1 MPCWSLKHCLS
12 WSPHHNQH
20 TLAAHPLH
28 HPSHT
33 SHASVTTNPCS
44 TRLCNREATC
54 MQGASGISPMQ
65 KLCLLKLV
73 RPECLV
79 SAIQQ
84 YVVASLGPRFAE
96 PGPTS
101 LAQVSKDS
109 NNTTPIIFILS
120 AGQYCAE
127 QSVVES
133 HMLAVFETLDQI
145 CSSSVHFV

>member
-1 MPCWSLKHCLS
+1 
-12 WSPHHNQH
+12 
-20 TLAAHPLH
+20 
-28 HPSHT
+28 
-33 SHASVTTNPCS
+33 
-44 TRLCNREATC
+44 
-54 MQGASGISPMQ
+54 MQ

-96 PGPTS
+96 PGPVS

-120 AGQYCAE
+120 AGALN
-127 QSVVES
+127 SVCLNPHAGCLQDTRSDLHLKCLFHVAVLASMRHES
-133 HMLAVFETLDQI
+133 HCKIQLFLD
-145 CSSSVHFV
+145 VP

>member
-1 MPCWSLKHCLS
+1 
-12 WSPHHNQH
+12 
-20 TLAAHPLH
+20 
-28 HPSHT
+28 
-33 SHASVTTNPCS
+33 
-44 TRLCNREATC
+44 

-96 PGPTS
+96 PGPIS

-120 AGQYCAE
+120 AGGLQFVIEFTCWLSSSTFAA
-127 QSVVES
+127 SVS
-133 HMLAVFETLDQI
+133 LSHRDFHMLARGLGFTARH
-145 CSSSVHFV
+145 SSFCA